1 MSDIKY
7 PMSAG
12 GNRYPTCI
20 HNIEILCNSLAY
32 VKLTVHLYDHFKNKS
47 KKRRNTEIAKWVE

>member
-1 MSDIKY
+1 MSDNKY
-7 PMSAG
+7 PKSAG

-32 VKLTVHLYDHFKNKS
+32 VKLTVHLYDH
-47 KKRRNTEIAKWVE
+47 KKHTRTEIAKWVE